1 MKGFSLVR
9 FQRFHQTK
17 ITLRTKLGERE
28 ELENL
33 MAGRSLGP
41 AREAHS
47 QMGSGRFCVSVNVY
61 LLVFSTFPD
70 DYENQLFRKFVKQ
83 I

>member
-1 MKGFSLVR
+1 
-9 FQRFHQTK
+9 
-17 ITLRTKLGERE
+17 
-28 ELENL
+28 

-61 LLVFSTFPD
+61 LLVFSTFPG
-70 DYENQLFRKFVKQ
+70 DYENQLFPSRKSPSSLILWPFGRVVLALSVS
-83 I
+83 ILVLFFSYLPT